1 MQNANARP
9 STTVFQSKKNFTIV
23 LILMILV
30 VTGSGTY
37 YALKAAQ
44 AQPHPQAGMILSQQM
59 LSEQYGLGVNLIA
72 VTAAG
77 GMVDLRLRITDAEKA
92 KALLDDQTNFPA
104 LRARDGVILQT
115 SEDIA
120 SQPIKFED
128 GANIFVLYMNTQ
140 NAVKPGDSVTIVF
153 GDLQVEAIQTK

>member
-1 MQNANARP
+1 MQSANTRP
-9 STTVFQSKKNFTIV
+9 STTLFQSKKSFMII

-30 VTGSGTY
+30 VIGSGTY

-44 AQPHPQAGMILSQQM
+44 EQSHPQVETVISQNM
-59 LSEQYGLGVNLIA
+59 LAKQYGLGVNLIA

-77 GMVDLRLRITDAEKA
+77 GMVDLRLKITDAEKA
-92 KALLDDQTNFPA
+92 KALLGDQTNFPA

-128 GANIFVLYMNTQ
+128 GASIFVLYMNTQ
-140 NAVKPGDSVTIVF
+140 NAVKPGDSVSIVF